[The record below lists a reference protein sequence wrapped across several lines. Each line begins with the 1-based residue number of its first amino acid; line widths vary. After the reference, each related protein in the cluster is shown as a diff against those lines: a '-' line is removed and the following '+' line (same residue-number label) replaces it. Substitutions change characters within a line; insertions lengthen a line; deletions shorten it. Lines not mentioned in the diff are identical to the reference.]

1 MKMTKKGSEE
11 LMESMIMSITKEK
24 YPNISNNLVMQ
35 IIEIA
40 SENREEGK
48 VRKSIKKLINDN
60 FE

>member
-1 MKMTKKGSEE
+1 
-11 LMESMIMSITKEK
+11 
-24 YPNISNNLVMQ
+24 MQ

>member
-11 LMESMIMSITKEK
+11 LMDSMIKSITKEK
-24 YPNISNNLVMQ
+24 YTNISDELVEE

-48 VRKSIKKLINDN
+48 VRKLIKNLINDN
-60 FE
+60 FK